1 MVHLSWACRV
11 FRLTRLEFLVRGL
24 GALCKRSAQLSQ
36 LHHTSRYVFDVT
48 VACGGPVKCWT
59 ASRCTDGSSDVPQLS
74 RRHSP
79 RVAIDSHDVFEA
91 KISHLTA
98 HMCASVWCG
107 LMEQIRNAMTEKSA
121 KCEAL
126 QRVHDCGSHGGRAA
140 RSTVQR
146 PAEATPLLVD
156 LPLLMRPRESTN
168 DCARSFSIW
177 SAWRSFRGVLL
188 HHHCLTLAGPPRI
201 HVAKQLL
208 SGVCGMRW
216 CGRNGIFISTW
227 QCVRPCTQW
236 CKFGS
241 CV

>member
-1 MVHLSWACRV
+1 MGVPTCLNVLNFTLRASWLSA
-11 FRLTRLEFLVRGL
+11 LTMSSTRKAREHFNTVRT
-24 GALCKRSAQLSQ
+24 
-36 LHHTSRYVFDVT
+36 HM
-48 VACGGPVKCWT
+48 
-59 ASRCTDGSSDVPQLS
+59 
-74 RRHSP
+74 
-79 RVAIDSHDVFEA
+79 
-91 KISHLTA
+91 SHLTA

-107 LMEQIRNAMTEKSA
+107 RMEQIRKAMTEQSA

-140 RSTVQR
+140 RSTVHR

-188 HHHCLTLAGPPRI
+188 HQNCLTLAGPPRI

-208 SGVCGMRW
+208 SGVRGMRW
-216 CGRNGIFISTW
+216 CGRNGIFVSTW

-241 CV
+241 SV